1 MLFQKPKSNS
11 LRRNDITQSKMRKF
25 RKNDTE
31 MIPVIL
37 NAPQTI
43 RVQSDR
49 IMLKIQSLEYKIVF
63 QMNQRT
69 FRSNLF

>member
-1 MLFQKPKSNS
+1 
-11 LRRNDITQSKMRKF
+11 MRKF

-31 MIPVIL
+31 IIPVIL

-43 RVQSDR
+43 RIQSDR
-49 IMLKIQSLEYKIVF
+49 IMLKIQSLGYTIIF

-69 FRSNLF
+69 FRSDLF